1 MRKTILSLLLMI
13 LAATTL
19 PAVYGQAW
27 RGNARL
33 QGTVVDQK
41 SGQPVN
47 GAKVA
52 LRLKSNGGP
61 DLTTNAQGKWSVLGL
76 GSGSWDIDVTAP
88 GYVTKAL
95 SLSIAEGERIPPMK
109 IELEPAEEV
118 APPPPPAEAPVEEVQ
133 IGGVAVSPDVAA
145 AVEAGNAFVAAGKF
159 KEAVEQY
166 EKAYPLL
173 SSNLGLKMA
182 LARAYYGTGDLKK
195 SVALLNEAYQIDP
208 ANVPNVL
215 MFAQLLLEDGQ
226 LDRGREVIEKL
237 PAGAL
242 TEPTA
247 LINIG
252 ILLMNKKQ
260 PAAAYDYFTKAIAI
274 DANRAE
280 SYYLRGLAGVQT
292 KQMKSAR
299 ADFAKVLVLAPD
311 SSEAKEAKELLK
323 SIE

>member
-1 MRKTILSLLLMI
+1 MRKSLFPFLLVI
-13 LAATTL
+13 LAATTVH
-19 PAVYGQAW
+19 AQAW

-41 SGQPVN
+41 SGQPIA

-52 LRLKSNGGP
+52 LRLKANGGP

-76 GSGSWDIDVTAP
+76 GSGNWDIDVTAP
-88 GYVTKAL
+88 GYSTKAL
-95 SLSIAEGERIPPMK
+95 SLSIAEGQRLAPMK
-109 IELEPAEEV
+109 IELEPTVVEE
-118 APPPPPAEAPVEEVQ
+118 APPPPAEAPVEEVQ

-173 SSNLGLKMA
+173 SSNLGLKVA

-208 ANVPNVL
+208 ANVNNVMML
-215 MFAQLLLEDGQ
+215 AQLLLEDGQ

-237 PAGAL
+237 PAGTL
-242 TEPTA
+242 TDPTA

-299 ADFAKVLVLAPD
+299 ADFAKVLALAPD

-323 SIE
+323 SLE

>member
-1 MRKTILSLLLMI
+1 MRKSLFPFLLMI
-13 LAATTL
+13 LAATAL
-19 PAVYGQAW
+19 HAQAW

-52 LRLKSNGGP
+52 LRLKGNGGP

-76 GSGSWDIDVTAP
+76 GNGNWDIDVTAP

-95 SLSIAEGERIPPMK
+95 SLSIAEGQRLAPMK
-109 IELEPAEEV
+109 IELEPAVVEE

-173 SSNLGLKMA
+173 SSNLGLKVA

-215 MFAQLLLEDGQ
+215 MLAQLLLEDGQ

-237 PAGAL
+237 PAGTL
-242 TEPTA
+242 TDPTA

-299 ADFAKVLVLAPD
+299 ADFAKVLALAPD

-323 SIE
+323 SLE

>member
-1 MRKTILSLLLMI
+1 MRKNTFPLLLAMLI
-13 LAATTL
+13 STTL
-19 PAVYGQAW
+19 HAQAW

-33 QGTVVDQK
+33 QGSVVDQK
-41 SGQPVN
+41 TGSPVA

-52 LRLKSNGGP
+52 LRMKSNGGP

-109 IELEPAEEV
+109 IELEAVVVEE
-118 APPPPPAEAPVEEVQ
+118 APPPPPAEAPVEEVK

-145 AVEAGNAFVAAGKF
+145 AVEAGNGFVAAGKF
-159 KEAVEQY
+159 KEAVAEY

-173 SSNLGLKMA
+173 STNLGLKVA

-208 ANVPNVL
+208 GNAGNVMML
-215 MFAQLLLEDGQ
+215 AQLLLEDGQ
-226 LDRGREVIEKL
+226 LDRGKEIIEKL
-237 PAGAL
+237 PAGTL
-242 TEPTA
+242 TDPTA

-252 ILLMNKKQ
+252 ILLINKKQ

-280 SYYLRGLAGVQT
+280 SYYFRGLAAVQS

-299 ADFAKVLVLAPD
+299 ADFAKVLALAPD
-311 SSEAKEAKELLK
+311 SNEAKEAKELLK
-323 SIE
+323 SLE